1 MIRFMVTNLRP
12 SIFKS
17 SLTNKRDKKYLFT
30 ARNFQ
35 KTMSFKPYKIL
46 PKLLKTII
54 ANSCNDYSKIL

>member
-1 MIRFMVTNLRP
+1 MVTYLRP

-35 KTMSFKPYKIL
+35 KAMSFKPYKIL
-46 PKLLKTII
+46 PNKNIETVE
-54 ANSCNDYSKIL
+54 DYR